1 MLSWRC
7 RRFRARFSPAEPA
20 VGRAHRERC
29 ADCHAYAST
38 LERIAV
44 ARLPLPES
52 LRRNLSEIP
61 GALVPR
67 PLPAAPLPPALRQR
81 LQGIALPGGRFLPA
95 MPAKPPIWL
104 VQPRYA
110 IAASLLLTVLST
122 ALLGNPGNLEVRAAS
137 FVGRELTHLTGRL
150 LPSSPNEIRGRSEAP
165 GRERRHP

>member
-1 MLSWRC
+1 MLSRRC
-7 RRFRARFSPAEPA
+7 RRFRARFSPAEPG

-38 LERIAV
+38 LERIA
-44 ARLPLPES
+44 ATKLPLPET

-61 GALVPR
+61 GAFVSR
-67 PLPAAPLPPALRQR
+67 PLPSAPLPPALRRR
-81 LQGIALPGGRFLPA
+81 LQGIARPGGLPL
-95 MPAKPPIWL
+95 PAKPPIWL

-122 ALLGNPGNLEVRAAS
+122 ALLGNPGHLEVRAAN

-150 LPSSPNEIRGRSEAP
+150 LPASPNENRGASEAP
-165 GRERRHP
+165 GRERRKP